1 MAEPLTSSD
10 ILRER
15 MGFGISPLASV
26 ETRKAYAEAGLSPLG
41 TQERERFE
49 RGGGISPMASTS
61 EKEAWKMAEYM
72 AGQRE
77 QAPTEYG
84 GLGERPTGTSRRAIR
99 MQEQWD
105 KQQENQI
112 QAYKLQRDAYEKER
126 AFANQEKA
134 LAIDQARLDLQA
146 GTAEAERKLKDQVD
160 LEASA
165 FVKGINQ
172 LDPRGANYRES
183 VAKLA
188 GEYPLGALDPR
199 ATRII
204 EMYEKT
210 NDIYLNNQIKLQERN
225 IKAEKGM
232 QDVAKVAEQSG
243 LPMSNFVTTDPVT
256 GRDVVNYEALGRAQ
270 GALAKK
276 DTKKD
281 EPRYGGKTVNEI
293 NSIISN
299 IDADIEEANVAGKVG
314 EIDGLKA
321 KQKYYK
327 GLLPKENNGV
337 ANTTE
342 TQYIPPPPIKDREV
356 GKTYPSPKGEMKWTG
371 TGWVEP

>member
-1 MAEPLTSSD
+1 
-10 ILRER
+10 
-15 MGFGISPLASV
+15 MGFGVSPLAAP
-26 ETRKAYAEAGLSPLG
+26 ETRRAYAEAGLSPLG
-41 TQERERFE
+41 TQERERFD
-49 RGGGISPMASTS
+49 RGGGISPSAGSS

-72 AGQRE
+72 GGQRE
-77 QAPTEYG
+77 QAPIEYG
-84 GLGERPTGTSRRAIR
+84 GIGERPTGTTRRAIR

-105 KQQENQI
+105 KQRENQI
-112 QAYKLQRDAYEKER
+112 EDYKLQRDAYERER

-134 LAIDQARLDLQA
+134 LVIDQARLDLQE
-146 GTAEAERKLKDQVD
+146 GTVEAERKLKDQID

-165 FVKGINQ
+165 FVKGVNK
-172 LDPRGANYRES
+172 LDPRSADYRENI
-183 VAKLA
+183 AKLT

-199 ATRII
+199 STRII

-210 NDIYLNNQIKLQERN
+210 NDIYINNQVKLQERN

-256 GRDVVNYEALGRAQ
+256 GRDVVDYEALGRAQ

-276 DTKKD
+276 DTKTD
-281 EPRYGGKTVNEI
+281 EPRYGGKTANEI

-299 IDADIEEANVAGKVG
+299 IDADIEEANATGKVG
-314 EIDGLKA
+314 EIEGLKA

-327 GLLPKENNGV
+327 GLLPKDNNGV

-356 GKTYPSPKGEMKWTG
+356 GKTYPAPKGEMKWTG